1 MSVYSFE
8 AKTLDEAI
16 IKAEKEL
23 NTSREDLKIDLV
35 ETKGK
40 GLLGLSWGKKVTIS
54 VETKAGGS
62 ADSADMVKIAS
73 DSIKTLIKMS
83 GLEGDIEV
91 SETVDE
97 IIINVCIEE
106 KDESLFIGRRGKNLE
121 AYQYMVNKV
130 VGSATSSRGK
140 RIVIDCAEYRSR
152 RRSKLEDM
160 ASRAA
165 QSVKTEK
172 KTYSFPPMP
181 ASERRIIH
189 MIIKEEGLRTESR
202 GSGDEK
208 RVIVYPGDQI

>member
-8 AKTLDEAI
+8 AKTLDDAI

-23 NTSREDLKIDLV
+23 NTSREDLKIDVV

-54 VETKAGGS
+54 VETKAKGT
-62 ADSADMVKIAS
+62 ADSADMAKTAS
-73 DSIKTLIKMS
+73 DSINTLIKMS
-83 GLEGDIEV
+83 GLEGDIEL
-91 SETVDE
+91 SETFDE
-97 IIINVCIEE
+97 IIINVRLDE

-121 AYQYMVNKV
+121 AYQYIVNKV
-130 VGSATSSRGK
+130 VDSTTAARGK

-152 RRSKLEDM
+152 RRSKLEAM
-160 ASRAA
+160 ASKAA
-165 QSVKTEK
+165 HSVKTEK
-172 KTYSFPPMP
+172 RTYSFPPMP

-189 MIIKEEGLRTESR
+189 MTIKEEGLKTESR

-208 RVIVYPGDQI
+208 RVIVYPNSQT

>member
-23 NTSREDLKIDLV
+23 DAKREDLKIDVV

-54 VETKAGGS
+54 VEQKIKGTD
-62 ADSADMVKIAS
+62 DSADMVKIAS

-91 SETVDE
+91 SETSDE
-97 IIINVCIEE
+97 IVINVCIEE

-130 VGSATSSRGK
+130 ADSATSSRGK

-152 RRSKLEDM
+152 RRSKLEAM

-165 QSVKTEK
+165 HSVKTEK

-189 MIIKEEGLRTESR
+189 MTIKEEGLRTESR

-208 RVIVYPGDQI
+208 RVIVYPSSQI